1 MKHKIKKW
9 LSLWLVAVLFVT
21 AIPVRG
27 ICTEVNALQEMAES
41 CLDQEL
47 TETDQTDSDG
57 EDGTDSVQIVTE
69 DLTETVNDTEAATE
83 ISSENTTETTTETGI
98 SEQTTED
105 TTEKMT
111 GASMPRVLAG
121 MRRAASLSDDK
132 APLGLILASGAWA
145 QGHYRW
151 YVNLGDN
158 SRHYI
163 FCLEK
168 GKVMK
173 SNTFRPKKYSGTWG
187 SAQNT
192 FRIATAMDYFKKQG
206 GWGSESGYETAQN
219 VIWNQGVDDESKAL
233 LQHIEYLWKVTEK
246 NEGRKSGSGSYSGK
260 LTPIKKTDVKDNAS
274 RKKVKVAAKKVP
286 LAGTDK
292 YNVKATV
299 KLGGAAWKYF
309 AGGNGYGSLE
319 VQGCYQADGSKLSDS
334 VAKASIDSKGSLTV
348 QTQITHNNQE
358 IATNEKNA
366 VMVIVKVN
374 PKYEGATQID
384 YLATSNSGN
393 QTLSYDA
400 RFSSPA
406 YFAIKVYATPSE
418 AAPTGILV
426 NKQDE
431 FGQAV
436 DGAQFG
442 LYKTDEPDMS
452 LKRIPVEEG
461 EYTEIDKTGS
471 YMLVE
476 ERAPEG
482 LSLYTNSRGDHVVA
496 YFEVKSRLAGAVKQL
511 YIVPTLTFENVTAV
525 SSKEAMA
532 YTYTVDDAYEQGDA
546 YIHKIANA
554 FVAFKNGRFIYQ
566 KRDLEHVSFELY
578 AATDIYAQDIRLF
591 EADQRITNELLSD
604 SIWNKAG
611 KHKAYIEQKTDAN
624 GYIRYHNLPCGRY
637 YVIEK
642 VTDSNKA
649 YWVSGERIYFDI
661 EDRGDD
667 NPKQIHEGEGYWN
680 NPVKAKCMVIKE
692 DTEGKPLK
700 GAEFTLYAH
709 IGNTNFFGEPLFTK
723 EQTQPVVIS
732 RINGY
737 KRISEEEWIPI
748 ATMESNEDGEAYFD
762 MDMPYGKYLVA
773 ETQPPK
779 DEKTGKRY
787 EFAKETYAF
796 EHIPDDMEN
805 FASGALFQHVFT
817 DNKVGNFIL
826 IRKTGEQ
833 LSKADTVKTEYGEYK
848 KLVYEPFAASKIT
861 FEIRNLAGE
870 LVEELTTNEY
880 GEAKSKDLAPGTY
893 YVKEIRNGGSM
904 KLDGKVRKVVVKED
918 MESSVQVQEVDFVN
932 HPLAT
937 KFRIHKRAEQAERK
951 NAEIVS
957 GVSDAESLYTY
968 HNVPIAGVVF
978 GMYAREDIR
987 NVDGTV
993 IVKADSCVGYAV
1005 TDHNGEAVV
1014 TEPLVTGNY
1023 YYKECKT
1030 ADDSY
1035 RQDDE
1040 KYPFRIELKG
1050 EELEQDLNKDK
1061 PIVNEKYRGSILVIK
1076 TDSVTKKPLQD
1087 VEFVLYDGNK
1097 EKLGSFVT
1105 DKEGKITIRNL
1116 PFGCYY
1122 LQETKTLE
1130 KYELNSD
1137 MQEIVLKKGY
1147 QNAELNITNDR
1158 KKESLPEE
1166 DQVENKKQNKIS
1178 GQARTGD
1185 VPIQYTCIAMVTAI
1199 LLLLVLLKRKEIVQ
1213 LMKKAGKM
1221 LGLLSFMVLCM
1232 MPNKPAQA
1240 IGLQN
1245 ESINA
1250 LETSVKIDGRLES
1263 ARVEFEKENKRFR
1276 MKIYCDDMQYVSNQY
1291 YIVTRQERDRKGA
1304 DTTEYV
1310 LERIDRDNGNKAE
1323 TLSFTL
1329 SKSDQR
1335 ESFTVPKEI
1344 EVTGQIDYHID
1355 GISAQRERLSLAEK
1369 GEISRIEYNENMNLI
1384 INEDSHVD
1392 EIEWHT
1398 ELGGQGMLNSLKAFH
1413 IVCYKRG
1420 VSGRIYSQLSA
1431 VYKKD
1436 DIDAVKNAFCN
1447 NVKVRYGSELAKAL
1461 TFQCHVVNENN
1472 DIELMEMEPGYVTG
1486 QFVYELNGGKF
1497 ENDSYQKEYIRGKD
1511 SFAGIPVRK
1520 DYAFAGW
1527 YADGELSEDSCLK
1540 QDADGRY
1547 YITSEQAQA
1556 DRYTLYAKWIY
1567 SVYVERNGMTF
1578 HVGPTGEAEV
1588 IANANALE
1596 ADIPDKIEYGG
1607 ITYPVVRIAA
1617 KAFENATIRKVSI
1630 AASVKKMDASAFLH
1644 CDNLA
1649 EVYINGMELTL
1660 GANFPKNITLTAYEE
1675 SQAYKKYG
1683 EEGYTGEKNAYAS
1696 KITYVLNGGE
1706 NAVENPEKYCWK
1718 SYLLLRP
1725 AIRTGYR
1732 FDGWYKD
1739 SAFQKASYVESIQK
1753 DQYTDIV
1760 LYAKFTPLKSNA
1772 LPEELI
1778 VGADPE
1784 VKQDTGGATQS
1795 DPDKERQSSITRPK
1809 LEKIKI
1815 KVRKSKKV
1823 TLSMKA
1829 KMAEGYCIEYATNK
1843 KLKNRKTVYI
1853 SKNTHTFTK
1862 WKKKKTYYLR
1872 LRAYNY
1878 DEKGKRVFGAF
1889 SKIYKVKLK

>member
-9 LSLWLVAVLFVT
+9 LSLCLVAVLFVT

-47 TETDQTDSDG
+47 PTTHQTESNS
-57 EDGTDSVQIVTE
+57 EDGMDSVQIVTE
-69 DLTETVNDTEAATE
+69 ELTESVNDTDVTTE
-83 ISSENTTETTTETGI
+83 ISSVNTTEATTEAGT
-98 SEQTTED
+98 SEQVTEG
-105 TTEKMT
+105 TTEKM
-111 GASMPRVLAG
+111 ADVSMLQTLAG
-121 MRRAASLSDDK
+121 KEKVASLSADK
-132 APLGLILASGAWA
+132 APLGVILSAGSWA
-145 QGHYRW
+145 KGHYRW

-173 SNTFRPKKYSGTWG
+173 SNTFKPRKYSGTWG

-219 VIWNQGVDDESKAL
+219 VIWNQGVNDETKAL
-233 LQHIEYLWKVTEK
+233 LQYIEYLWKVTEK
-246 NEGRKSGSGSYSGK
+246 NEGRKSGSGSYSNK
-260 LTPIKKTDVKDNAS
+260 LTPIKKADAKDNAS
-274 RKKVKVAAKKVP
+274 RKKVKVVAKKVP
-286 LAGTDK
+286 LVGNDK
-292 YNVKATV
+292 YNVKATL
-299 KLGGAAWKYF
+299 KLEGAAWKYF
-309 AGGNGYGSLE
+309 AGKSGYGSLE

-348 QTQITHNNQE
+348 QTQLTHNNQE

-374 PKYEGATQID
+374 SKYEGATQID
-384 YLATSNSGN
+384 YLATSYSGN
-393 QTLSYDA
+393 QKLSYDA
-400 RFSSPA
+400 QFSSPA

-418 AAPTGILV
+418 SAPTGILV

-431 FGQAV
+431 FGQSV

-482 LSLYTNSRGDHVVA
+482 LSLYTNSRGNHVVA
-496 YFEVKSRLAGAVKQL
+496 YFEVKSRLTGTVKQL

-525 SSKEAMA
+525 SSEDAMA
-532 YTYTVDDAYEQGDA
+532 YSYTVDDSYEQGDA

-554 FVAFKNGRFIYQ
+554 FVAFENGRFIYQ

-578 AATDIYAQDIRLF
+578 AATDIYAQDICLF

-611 KHKAYIEQKTDAN
+611 KHNAYIEQKTDAN

-661 EDRGDD
+661 EARGD
-667 NPKQIHEGEGYWN
+667 NSPKQIHEGDGYWN
-680 NPVKAKCMVIKE
+680 NPVKAKCMVRKE

-709 IGNTNFFGEPLFTK
+709 IGNTNFFGKSLFTK

-787 EFAKETYAF
+787 EFAKETYVF
-796 EHIPDDMEN
+796 EHSPEDMEN

-817 DNKVGNFIL
+817 DDKVGNFIL

-833 LSKADTVKTEYGEYK
+833 LSKSDTVKTEYGEYK
-848 KLVYEPFAASKIT
+848 RLVYEPLAASKVT

-880 GEAKSKDLAPGTY
+880 GEAKSKDLTPGTY
-893 YVKEIRNGGSM
+893 HVKEVKNGGSM
-904 KLDGKVRKVVVKED
+904 QLDEEVQTVVIKED
-918 MESSVQVQEVDFVN
+918 MESSVQVQEIDFVN

-937 KFRIHKRAEQAERK
+937 KFRIHKRAEQAERN

-957 GVSDAESLYTY
+957 GVSYADSLYTY
-968 HNVPIAGVVF
+968 RNSPIAGVVF
-978 GMYAREDIR
+978 GIYTRDDIC

-1035 RQDDE
+1035 RKDDE

-1061 PIVNEKYRGSILVIK
+1061 PVVNEKYRGSISVIK

-1087 VEFVLYDGNK
+1087 VQFVLYDGNR
-1097 EKLGSFVT
+1097 EELGSFVT
-1105 DKEGKITIRNL
+1105 DKEGKIIIRNL
-1116 PFGCYY
+1116 PFGYYY

-1137 MQEIVLKKGY
+1137 MQEVVLKKGY
-1147 QNAELNITNDR
+1147 QDAELNITNNR
-1158 KKESLPEE
+1158 KKESLPDEE

-1178 GQARTGD
+1178 GQAKTGD
-1185 VPIQYTCIAMVTAI
+1185 VPIQYTCIAMVIAI
-1199 LLLLVLLKRKEIVQ
+1199 LLLLVLLKRKEIEEV
-1213 LMKKAGKM
+1213 MKKVGKL
-1221 LGLLSFMVLCM
+1221 LGLLTFIALFVVPIRPVHAESMYSS
-1232 MPNKPAQA
+1232 
-1240 IGLQN
+1240 GL
-1245 ESINA
+1245 IDA
-1250 LETSVKIDGRLES
+1250 LETSVKIDGKS
-1263 ARVEFEKENKRFR
+1263 TYADVRFVKKSKGFQMEIR
-1276 MKIYCDDMQYVSNQY
+1276 CEDVQYISNQY
-1291 YIVTRQERDRKGA
+1291 YAVTKQKENDVDEA
-1304 DTTEYV
+1304 VYV
-1310 LERIDRDNGNKAE
+1310 IDRITKNNDDE

-1329 SKSDQR
+1329 SEMNRDDC
-1335 ESFTVPKEI
+1335 FTVPKEI
-1344 EVTGQIDYHID
+1344 EVTGQIIYYID
-1355 GISAQRERLSLAEK
+1355 GEQEQRETMSLAERGK
-1369 GEISRIEYNENMNLI
+1369 ISRITYDKGMNLI
-1384 INEDSHVD
+1384 IEEDSYVD
-1392 EIEWHT
+1392 ELEWHM
-1398 ELGGQGMLNSLKAFH
+1398 EWEKQSILNDRNAFH
-1413 IVCYKRG
+1413 ITCYKYN
-1420 VSGRIYSQLSA
+1420 VSGLIYSQLSGL
-1431 VYKKD
+1431 YKKEEV
-1436 DIDAVKNAFCN
+1436 DAVQSVFCN
-1447 NVKVRYGSELAKAL
+1447 NVKVRYGSELAKAI
-1461 TFQCHVVNENN
+1461 TFWCDVIYENN
-1472 DIELMEMEPGYVTG
+1472 RVEPMKVEPGYIKG
-1486 QFVYELNGGKF
+1486 RFAYELNGGKF

-1527 YADGELSEDSCLK
+1527 YLDENLSENSRLK

-1547 YITSEQAQA
+1547 YITAEQAQA
-1556 DRYTLYAKWIY
+1556 DGCTLYAKWIY
-1567 SVYVERNGMTF
+1567 SVYAERKGMTF

-1588 IANANALE
+1588 IANANSLE

-1607 ITYPVVRIAA
+1607 ITYPVVRITA
-1617 KAFENATIRKVSI
+1617 KAFENTTIRKVSI
-1630 AASVKKMDASAFLH
+1630 AASVKKIDSNAFLN
-1644 CDNLA
+1644 CDHLR
-1649 EVYINGMELTL
+1649 EVYIKGMELTL
-1660 GANFPKNITLTAYEE
+1660 GANFPKDITLTAYEE
-1675 SQAYKKYG
+1675 SRAYKKYE

-1696 KITYVLNGGE
+1696 KIIYVLNGGE
-1706 NAVENPEKYCWK
+1706 NAKENPEKYCWR

-1725 AIRTGYR
+1725 ATRTGYR

-1739 SAFQKASYVESIQK
+1739 SSFQKASYVESIQK
-1753 DQYTDIV
+1753 NQYTDIV
-1760 LYAKFTPLKSNA
+1760 LYAKFTPLKSNTP
-1772 LPEELI
+1772 PEETV
-1778 VGADPE
+1778 VGANP
-1784 VKQDTGGATQS
+1784 DTNRDIGGTIRL
-1795 DPDKERQSSITRPK
+1795 DPDKERQSSIAKPK
-1809 LEKIKI
+1809 LEKVKI

-1823 TLSMKA
+1823 TLSIKA
-1829 KMAEGYCIEYATNK
+1829 KMAQGYCIEYATNK

-1853 SKNTHTFTK
+1853 SKSTHTFTK

-1878 DEKGKRVFGAF
+1878 DEKGRRVFGAF
-1889 SKIYKVKLK
+1889 SKIYKVKL